1 MRNAL
6 RSISMQDL
14 AGVCGGAEP
23 SEAPNYQKDV
33 IGVSAGGADV
43 GMSRE
48 QWRSEYGLCL
58 ENASK
63 QGWTAAETK
72 DTCGLPP
79 RAP

>member
-1 MRNAL
+1 MSNTL
-6 RSISMQDL
+6 HSISMHDL
-14 AGVCGGAEP
+14 AAVFGGMEP
-23 SEAPNYQKDV
+23 SEPRNYQKDV

-48 QWRSEYGLCL
+48 QWRSDYGMCM

-63 QGWTAAETK
+63 QGWSAAETK
-72 DTCGLPP
+72 DACGRPP